1 MFESTGKL
9 DGKVAVITGGSA
21 GLGFATA
28 RRFVSEGA
36 HVFLTARR
44 PAQLEAAVGELG
56 SAATGVLGDVTDA
69 DDLNRLHAAV
79 EAHGRGLDVLFA
91 NAGTGRFAPFH
102 TTTPHTFDEDIA
114 GTLRATYFTVQVL
127 LPLLKPGASVVL
139 MSSAAGS
146 AGAPGL
152 SVYGAGKAGI
162 RSLARNLAV
171 ELGER
176 DIRVNVVSPGYIN
189 THPENEETVAYQ
201 QANAATIPLHRVG
214 EPDEVATAVLFL
226 ASGDSSYITGSEL
239 FVDGGRNQV

>member
-1 MFESTGKL
+1 MGKL
-9 DGKVAVITGGSA
+9 AGKVAVITGGSA
-21 GLGFATA
+21 GLGLATA

-36 HVFLTARR
+36 RVFLTARR
-44 PAQLEAAVGELG
+44 AAPLDAAVGELG

-79 EAHGRGLDVLFA
+79 DAHGQGLDVLFA
-91 NAGTGRFAPFH
+91 NAGTGRFAPFG
-102 TTTPHTFDEDIA
+102 TTTPQAFDEDVA

-152 SVYGAGKAGI
+152 SVYGAAKAGV
-162 RSLARNLAV
+162 RSLARTLAV

-176 DIRVNVVSPGYIN
+176 EIRVNVVSPGYIN
-189 THPENEETVAYQ
+189 THPENADAVAYQ
-201 QANAATIPLHRVG
+201 EAGAAGIPLRRVG
-214 EPDEVATAVLFL
+214 QPDEVATAVLFL
-226 ASGDSSYITGSEL
+226 ASGDSSYVTGSEL
-239 FVDGGRNQV
+239 FIDGGRNQV